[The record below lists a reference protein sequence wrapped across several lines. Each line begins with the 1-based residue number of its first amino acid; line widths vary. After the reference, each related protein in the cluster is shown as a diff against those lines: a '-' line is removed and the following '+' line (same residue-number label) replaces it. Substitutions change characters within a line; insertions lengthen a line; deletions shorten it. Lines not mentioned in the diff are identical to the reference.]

1 MVVLVAVFF
10 LMKVTTQK
18 KIKVIPG
25 HGAVD
30 ATGKQLTGGKNRRGG
45 GGGGP
50 RGPRRGGRGAGG
62 AGRGGR

>member
-30 ATGKQLTGGKNRRGG
+30 ATGKQLTGGRNRRGG
-45 GGGGP
+45 GGGGQ
-50 RGPRRGGRGAGG
+50 RGNRRAGPGGGG
-62 AGRGGR
+62 AGRGRR